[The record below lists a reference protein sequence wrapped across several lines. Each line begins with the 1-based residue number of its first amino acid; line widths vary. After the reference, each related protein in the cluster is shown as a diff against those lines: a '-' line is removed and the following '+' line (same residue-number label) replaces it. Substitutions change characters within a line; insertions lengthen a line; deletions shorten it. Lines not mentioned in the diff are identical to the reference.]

1 MSTRPDP
8 LEQADRTTERV
19 FYATGVLL
27 DAQDFIDEQTYHR
40 GRQARALNFLH
51 GNGTVAGLRVVYEP
65 EIPPAGDDDPGREE
79 RLLVEPGIAV
89 DRLGR
94 LVEVPTTACL
104 RLGRWFDAH
113 ADDLPVL
120 AADSAS
126 DGTPRPARVV
136 VDLFL
141 RFVACE
147 QGKTPAMAAGPYDAL
162 NAVQPS
168 RLRDYYDIDLIVR
181 DRADAP
187 LPYNHWANALEGVAP
202 ADRPAELREA
212 IYTVWEMATKD
223 WDQDDPNRLPEYVFG
238 QDASGVFLARVTIPA
253 NAGPPA
259 TRGADDPSVS
269 ETGRLFAYTTSALVA
284 WLG

>member
-8 LEQADRTTERV
+8 LQEADRTTDRV

-40 GRQARALNFLH
+40 GRQARALNFLA
-51 GNGTVAGLRVVYEP
+51 GSGTAAGLRVVYEP
-65 EIPPAGDDDPGREE
+65 EEAPSGDDPGREE
-79 RLLVEPGIAV
+79 RLLVEPGVAV

-94 LVEVPTTACL
+94 LVEVPHTACL
-104 RLGRWFDAH
+104 RVGRWFEAN
-113 ADDLPVL
+113 AADLPVL
-120 AADSAS
+120 AADTAP
-126 DGTPRPARVV
+126 DGSSRPARVV

-141 RFVACE
+141 RYVACE
-147 QGKTPAMAAGPYDAL
+147 RGKTPAMAAGPYDAL

-187 LPYNHWANALEGVAP
+187 LPYNHWTDALDGVAP
-202 ADRPAELREA
+202 ADRPAALREA

-223 WDQDDPNRLPEYVFG
+223 WDQDDPDRLPEYVFG
-238 QDASGVFLARVTIPA
+238 QDASSVFLARVTIPA
-253 NAGPPA
+253 NPGPPA
-259 TRGADDPSVS
+259 ARAAGDVVVS
-269 ETGRLFAYTTSALVA
+269 DEGRLFVYTTSALVA